1 MKSIRWRMKG
11 WRNTLA
17 GMLLAGFSLFGA
29 TAYALDVG
37 DKAPN
42 FALMSS
48 TGKEIKLAD
57 FAGKKPV
64 VLFFYIGAFTNA

>member
-1 MKSIRWRMKG
+1 MKSIRWKG
-11 WRNTLA
+11 VLA
-17 GMLLAGFSLFGA
+17 GLILAGLGQLAGS
-29 TAYALDVG
+29 ALALNVG

-42 FALMSS
+42 FALPSS

-64 VLFFYIGAFTNA
+64 VIFFYIGAFTGA

>member
-1 MKSIRWRMKG
+1 MKSIRWKSV
-11 WRNTLA
+11 LA
-17 GMLLAGFSLFGA
+17 GLLLAGLGQLA
-29 TAYALDVG
+29 VPALALNVG

-42 FALMSS
+42 FALPSS

-64 VLFFYIGAFTNA
+64 VLFFYIGAFTGA